1 MTHRHSF
8 STFATAGLLGL
19 ALCAGPAMPANGDD
33 AAKAGPATATATEQ
47 GTLESL
53 LEAFASDDYSRREE
67 ASAAL
72 AALNPG
78 DDKIIAVIHR
88 RDLLPEQRERLIG
101 VLRERFLD
109 GARPALGIQMQPQPS
124 GILIVNVVNAGF
136 PAARVLRP
144 NDLILTL
151 GDADFR
157 VRPNLEA
164 LRHTI
169 LSYEPGE
176 FVPMVIRRGDEDVSL
191 SVQLGTFAGLNAPG
205 SLSRADIVGAWEARA
220 RRLGLVRT
228 AAEDAIG
235 VSPQALR
242 TPTTD
247 GRAAVRRTLEPAHIG
262 QRASRVVPTPD
273 VLVAGGTPL
282 GSIERRLEGLVNA
295 AGAGISREEMRGQIR
310 FEVRPRGD
318 QAMLDVQVIQE
329 RERENGAG
337 GFPAL
342 VRRVEEIEA
351 RLAGDRMIL
360 NDDQELNPAVRER
373 IAERVRNNEELLM
386 HLKALVEAM
395 GR

>member
-78 DDKIIAVIHR
+78 DDKIIAV
-88 RDLLPEQRERLIG
+88 
-101 VLRERFLD
+101 
-109 GARPALGIQMQPQPS
+109 IQMQPQPS

-295 AGAGISREEMRGQIR
+295 AGAGISREDMRGQIR